1 MSQNE
6 NTKAPNTPGSN
17 KRRNKSNVPDHFRTV
32 VDRRYCCEADCSKSY
47 SLKTATTSLMYHLSS
62 AHQITCIDAEDQE
75 RIEFSAE
82 NTPTSTKQNSKL
94 SAKRQEGIDDLFIK
108 FIVNN
113 YQAFNLTKSWFN
125 LTKSVPKIMV

>member
-1 MSQNE
+1 
-6 NTKAPNTPGSN
+6 
-17 KRRNKSNVPDHFRTV
+17 
-32 VDRRYCCEADCSKSY
+32 
-47 SLKTATTSLMYHLSS
+47 MYHLSS